1 MSDEATKVGKDRS
14 GLTLAGGVSAIP
26 DFGLALLFLVTWISP
41 YAFAERTVAKLVLVV
56 LMEFLIIH
64 SSGFM
69 GYVLFGEAGK
79 WRKAVQTI
87 GLALFYTLFVAA
99 FTFSFGQWW
108 PLWAFWGMT
117 LNRLLG
123 ILLGQAPTGQEK
135 ALVQKSWV
143 VGALM
148 YFFFVFF
155 TVVVPLPTLGITPDV
170 VARQGFTMKGLWVED
185 PQTALAL
192 GFLYYTSV
200 GVSEMFGHSWFKL
213 KYTIPSS
220 IVCLVVP
227 ILPKSGAL
235 F

>member
-1 MSDEATKVGKDRS
+1 MSDDMTKGGKNRS
-14 GLTLAGGVSAIP
+14 TLTLVGALSAIP
-26 DFGLALLFLVTWISP
+26 DFGLALVFLVTWISP
-41 YAFAERTVAKLVLVV
+41 YAFAQKMVANLVLVV

-87 GLALFYTLFVAA
+87 GFAFFYTLFVAA
-99 FTFSFGQWW
+99 FSFSFGEWW
-108 PLWAFWGMT
+108 PVWAFWGMT

-135 ALVQKSWV
+135 ALVQKSWI

-148 YFFFVFF
+148 YFFFVFL
-155 TVVVPLPTLGITPDV
+155 TVLVPLPALGVTAEV
-170 VARQGFTMKGLWVED
+170 VARQGFTMTGLWVED

-192 GFLYYTSV
+192 GFLYYASV
-200 GVSEMFGHSWFKL
+200 GLSEMSGHSWFKL
-213 KYTIPSS
+213 KYKISPSTEAIFS
-220 IVCLVVP
+220 
-227 ILPKSGAL
+227 
-235 F
+235 